1 MERYKL
7 TIELIIECEDESEA
21 ETQIKAIIKEGTL
34 AVDDCSPI
42 DGFEIINIE
51 PAELPY

>member
-1 MERYKL
+1 MDRYKL

-21 ETQIKAIIKEGTL
+21 EAQIKAIIKEGTL
-34 AVDDCSPI
+34 AIEDCSPI
-42 DGFEIINIE
+42 DGFEILEIE